1 MTILKLMEKQVQSK
15 EKEKKK
21 KKRDDRKI
29 VINYLC
35 NPNI

>member
-21 KKRDDRKI
+21 KRDDSKI